1 MNSESIKRTG
11 FIKSKSIDTP
21 IDLLN
26 SQGRIPPQA
35 VDLEEVVLGALM
47 LEKEAVNAVID
58 ILTPEVFYKEAHQL
72 IFAAIKDLFTKSEP
86 IDILTVTNHLK
97 STNDLDAVGGAYYIS
112 QLTNRVV
119 SSANIEYHSRIIL
132 QKHIQRQLIQISSE
146 TIKDAY
152 DDSADVFDL
161 LDNAENKLFQ
171 ISENNL
177 RRNYDQMPDLVKL
190 AIEDIEKAKNSGSQ
204 LRGVPS
210 GYTELDRITQ
220 GWQKSDLIIL
230 AARPSM
236 GKTAFALNMA
246 RNAAVDFNK
255 PIAFFSLEMSSVQLV
270 TRLISS
276 ETSLTADKLRTG
288 RLEEYEWQQL
298 NTKVTPLINAKIFI
312 DDTPQL
318 SVFDLRAKCRR
329 LKQQHDIQMI
339 FIDYLQLMTAKTE
352 KNGNR
357 EQEISNISRSL
368 KSLAKELNIPVL
380 ALSQLS
386 RSVETRP
393 GSKKPILSDLRESGA
408 IEQDA
413 DMVLFIYRPEYYGL
427 SEDED
432 HSSTKGKAVVSIA
445 KHRNGKLGDV
455 ELRFVG
461 QYARFEDLEQDYT
474 KNFGGGN
481 NFQSGQYSPNNN
493 FNVPT
498 QFTPNTNF
506 GGQPGQQNERRI
518 GSKMNEE

>member
-1 MNSESIKRTG
+1 MNNDNTNYKKATYGRTRASG
-11 FIKSKSIDTP
+11 LQQSDI
-21 IDLLN
+21 LAN
-26 SQGRIPPQA
+26 QARIPPQA
-35 VDLEEVVLGALM
+35 TDLEEVVLGALM
-47 LEKEAVNAVID
+47 LEKNAVNAVID
-58 ILTPEVFYKEAHQL
+58 ILTPEVFYKETHQ
-72 IFAAIKDLFTKSEP
+72 IIYTAIKELFAKSEP
-86 IDILTVTNHLK
+86 IDILTVTNQLK
-97 STNDLDAVGGAYYIS
+97 STGNLDVVGGPYYIS
-112 QLTNRVV
+112 LLTNRVV
-119 SSANIEYHSRIIL
+119 SSANIEYHARIIL
-132 QKHIQRQLIQISSE
+132 QKYIQRQLIVISSE
-146 TIKDAY
+146 IIKDAY
-152 DDSADVFDL
+152 EDTTDVFDL
-161 LDNAENKLFQ
+161 LNSAENKIFQ

-177 RRNYDQMPDLVKL
+177 KRSHNQMPDLVNM
-190 AIEDIEKAKNSGSQ
+190 AIKDIETARNSTST

-236 GKTAFALNMA
+236 GKTAFALNLA

-270 TRLISS
+270 TRLIST

-288 RLEEYEWQQL
+288 NLAEYEWQQL
-298 NTKVTPLINAKIFI
+298 NSMVTPLVNAKIFI

-339 FIDYLQLMTAKTE
+339 FIDYLQLMTAKGD
-352 KNGNR
+352 KNGTR

-368 KSLAKELNIPVL
+368 KSLAKELDVPVL

-386 RSVETRP
+386 RSVETRT

-413 DMVLFIYRPEYYGL
+413 DMVLFIYRPEYYNL
-427 SEDED
+427 SEED
-432 HSSTKGKAVVSIA
+432 GESTKGKAIINIA

-455 ELRFVG
+455 NLKFIG
-461 QYARFEDLEQDYT
+461 QYAKFEDPEQNIIETNSFAPNSKFDMPGT
-474 KNFGGGN
+474 MRIPSRIN
-481 NFQSGQYSPNNN
+481 NDDF
-493 FNVPT
+493 
-498 QFTPNTNF
+498 
-506 GGQPGQQNERRI
+506 I
-518 GSKMNEE
+518 

>member
-1 MNSESIKRTG
+1 MNNESIK
-11 FIKSKSIDTP
+11 KSNFVRSHSATQSVDV
-21 IDLLN
+21 LN

-58 ILTPEVFYKEAHQL
+58 ILSPEVFYKEAHQI

-97 STNDLDAVGGAYYIS
+97 STGDLEAIGGPYYIS

-119 SSANIEYHSRIIL
+119 SSANIEYHTRIIL
-132 QKHIQRQLIQISSE
+132 QKYIQRQLIKISSE

-152 DDSADVFDL
+152 EDSTDVFDL
-161 LDNAENKLFQ
+161 LDTAENKLFQ

-177 RRNYDQMPDLVKL
+177 RRNYEQMPDLVKL
-190 AIEDIEKAKNSGSQ
+190 AIDDIEKAKNAGST

-210 GYTELDRITQ
+210 GYTQLDRITQ

-270 TRLISS
+270 TRLIAS
-276 ETSLTADKLRTG
+276 ETSLPAEKLRSG
-288 RLEEYEWQQL
+288 QLAEYEWQQL
-298 NTKVTPLINAKIFI
+298 NTKVTPLTNAKLYI

-329 LKQQHDIQMI
+329 MKQQYDIQMI

-357 EQEISNISRSL
+357 EQEISTISRSL
-368 KSLAKELNIPVL
+368 KSLAKELNVPVL

-386 RSVETRP
+386 RNVESRP

-413 DMVLFIYRPEYYGL
+413 DMVVFIYRPEYYGL
-427 SEDED
+427 NEDENNK
-432 HSSTKGKAVVSIA
+432 STQGKAIINIA

-461 QYARFEDLEQDYT
+461 KYARFEDIELDYA
-474 KNFGGGN
+474 KSDDN
-481 NFQSGQYSPNNN
+481 NAGSNNDQSAQMAPNAN
-493 FNVPT
+493 FNAP
-498 QFTPNTNF
+498 
-506 GGQPGQQNERRI
+506 NERRV
-518 GSKMNEE
+518 GSRMNDDTGDSSLPF

>member
-1 MNSESIKRTG
+1 MNNDNTNYKKAGFGRAKSTNISSEI
-11 FIKSKSIDTP
+11 
-21 IDLLN
+21 LA

-35 VDLEEVVLGALM
+35 TDLEEVVLGAMM
-47 LEKEAVNAVID
+47 LEKNAVNAVID
-58 ILTPEVFYKEAHQL
+58 MLAPDVFYKESHRT
-72 IFAAIKDLFTKSEP
+72 IFTAIKELFAKSEP
-86 IDILTVTNHLK
+86 IDILTVTNQLK
-97 STNDLDAVGGAYYIS
+97 SMGSLEAIGGPYYIS

-119 SSANIEYHSRIIL
+119 SSANIEYHARIIL
-132 QKHIQRQLIQISSE
+132 QKYIQRELIVVSSE
-146 TIKDAY
+146 IIKDAY
-152 DDSADVFDL
+152 EDTTDVFDL
-161 LDNAENKLFQ
+161 LDKAENKLFQ

-177 RRNYDQMPDLVKL
+177 KRSHDQMPDLVSL
-190 AIEDIEKAKNSGSQ
+190 AIADIEKARNDSAT

-236 GKTAFALNMA
+236 GKTAFALNLA
-246 RNAAVDFNK
+246 RNAAVDFEK

-270 TRLISS
+270 TRLIST

-288 RLEEYEWQQL
+288 NLAEYEWQQL
-298 NTKVTPLINAKIFI
+298 NTMVSPLVNAKIFI
-312 DDTPQL
+312 DDTAQL
-318 SVFDLRAKCRR
+318 SIFDLRAKCRR

-339 FIDYLQLMTAKTE
+339 FIDYLQLMTAKGD
-352 KNGNR
+352 KNGTR

-393 GSKKPILSDLRESGA
+393 GSKKPQLSDLRESGA

-427 SEDED
+427 NEDENGE
-432 HSSTKGKAVVSIA
+432 SAKGKAVISIA

-455 ELRFVG
+455 TLKFVG
-461 QYARFEDLEQDYT
+461 QYARFEDISESYINPSENT
-474 KNFGGGN
+474 NIM
-481 NFQSGQYSPNNN
+481 PNNS
-493 FNVPT
+493 FDQ
-498 QFTPNTNF
+498 QFATKVIP
-506 GGQPGQQNERRI
+506 
-518 GSKMNEE
+518 SKINDGF